1 MLLNL
6 QRLNVR
12 NWLAEEVSN
21 DHLLNV
27 NKDTKPDVSLIR
39 FYDSSVRK
47 EEVRF

>member
-1 MLLNL
+1 MVMTSQKLND
-6 QRLNVR
+6 RL
-12 NWLAEEVSN
+12 WLAEEVSN